1 MKKNNYV
8 QQLRADNPV
17 FIVWK
22 KIPLS
27 MKLLFVFCFCFV
39 GLLCANDSY
48 AQRTMISVKA
58 QNLTVK
64 EVLSQ
69 IEAQSDFSFFYNDHH
84 IDVDR
89 RVSVVTEQSNI
100 FTLLNEVFKNTNVKY
115 AVRNK
120 KIILSTQIVD
130 APAVKQTVQIK
141 GKVTDMFG
149 DPVIGA
155 TVMED
160 GTQNGTI
167 TDLDGNFILNT
178 ASANVTITVSYVG
191 YMSQTVKAQSGKSL
205 SVILKEDTKTLDEI
219 VVVGFGTQKKVNLTG
234 AVSSVSTDELEGKPI
249 SNVLEAMQGTTP
261 GLVIQQGSST
271 PGSVPSINIRGLN
284 TMNNNDPLVIIDG
297 IEGSLA
303 NLNPADIEQISILK
317 DASSTAIYG
326 SRASN
331 GVVLVTTKKGK
342 AGKVEISYDFM
353 YGVQQPTSLPKI
365 ADSWVY
371 AELYNEAA
379 VNSGRAAKFTPE
391 QIAQYRNGG
400 PNVNWVK
407 ELYNRNSPQS
417 SHNVSMTGG
426 NDQLSYMASLGYM
439 DQNSMFKG
447 PDYGYK
453 RYNARLNVSHKVT
466 NNFTLN
472 LTSQFAR
479 NDIKEHAYWTEW
491 IIEQA
496 NRMPP
501 IYPIKNEDGSYN
513 YPAGSNSNGLQRL
526 EEGGYRQ
533 NVNDEL
539 LGTIQAEWEVYKGL
553 KLIGS
558 AGGRV
563 WNNNLHENRKAFEG
577 TGDSEN
583 KLTEQFYR
591 SKNITTNL
599 MVTYNTK
606 IGKHS
611 IGGLLGYAYEGF
623 SEKQFSTSRLTED
636 SKYDI
641 FVGDLSGDKVSNGG
655 SASDWAIYSGFA
667 RATYN
672 YDEKYLLEFN
682 IRNDYSSY
690 FAKGNRSGVFPSFSA
705 GWRISEE
712 KFWSVLKPYVS
723 SLKIRGSWGLVGNN
737 RIGAYQYMQTV
748 SVKNGISF
756 GDKLA
761 QTAEFASTNP
771 DLKWETTR
779 MANIGFELGLLNNDL
794 NITFDCFNNRTKDI
808 LVNLPVPGLF
818 GNGAPIQNA
827 GKVETRGWELSVSYR
842 LKTGPVVHNF
852 AGNISDS
859 FNEVIDTRGTEI
871 IGGSDVQTIIKEGY
885 PLYSYYAYRSDGFFQ
900 NEEECQKGPHLEGIT
915 PKPGD
920 IRYLDK
926 NGDGVIK
933 PDDDRFI
940 VGNDFPRYTFGF
952 TYGLEYKGFDF
963 SMMWQGVG
971 KRNKWMR
978 GESVEAF
985 HNNNEGPVMDFH
997 QDRWTPNNPDA
1008 TYPRLTMGAESAN
1021 NAAKS
1026 DFWIQDAKYLRLKN
1040 AQIGY
1045 TFSQQWMKK
1054 LYVKNL
1060 RIFASVQNPLTFT
1073 KMKGGWDPEYTGDG
1087 SGRSYPV
1094 ARVYSFGLN
1103 VKF

>member
-1 MKKNNYV
+1 
-8 QQLRADNPV
+8 
-17 FIVWK
+17 
-22 KIPLS
+22 
-27 MKLLFVFCFCFV
+27 
-39 GLLCANDSY
+39 
-48 AQRTMISVKA
+48 
-58 QNLTVK
+58 
-64 EVLSQ
+64 
-69 IEAQSDFSFFYNDHH
+69 
-84 IDVDR
+84 
-89 RVSVVTEQSNI
+89 
-100 FTLLNEVFKNTNVKY
+100 
-115 AVRNK
+115 
-120 KIILSTQIVD
+120 
-130 APAVKQTVQIK
+130 
-141 GKVTDMFG
+141 
-149 DPVIGA
+149 
-155 TVMED
+155 
-160 GTQNGTI
+160 
-167 TDLDGNFILNT
+167 
-178 ASANVTITVSYVG
+178 
-191 YMSQTVKAQSGKSL
+191 
-205 SVILKEDTKTLDEI
+205 
-219 VVVGFGTQKKVNLTG
+219 
-234 AVSSVSTDELEGKPI
+234 
-249 SNVLEAMQGTTP
+249 
-261 GLVIQQGSST
+261 
-271 PGSVPSINIRGLN
+271 
-284 TMNNNDPLVIIDG
+284 
-297 IEGSLA
+297 
-303 NLNPADIEQISILK
+303 
-317 DASSTAIYG
+317 
-326 SRASN
+326 
-331 GVVLVTTKKGK
+331 
-342 AGKVEISYDFM
+342 
-353 YGVQQPTSLPKI
+353 
-365 ADSWVY
+365 
-371 AELYNEAA
+371 
-379 VNSGRAAKFTPE
+379 
-391 QIAQYRNGG
+391 
-400 PNVNWVK
+400 
-407 ELYNRNSPQS
+407 
-417 SHNVSMTGG
+417 
-426 NDQLSYMASLGYM
+426 MASLGYM

-472 LTSQFAR
+472 LTSQFAC

-771 DLKWETTR
+771 DLKWQTTR

-1045 TFSQQWMKK
+1045 TFPQQWMKK

>member
-1 MKKNNYV
+1 MKQSNLLNA
-8 QQLRADNPV
+8 QFARRLFRTAFSSWQLLAV
-17 FIVWK
+17 MLIVCMNVT
-22 KIPLS
+22 IGSQL
-27 MKLLFVFCFCFV
+27 
-39 GLLCANDSY
+39 Y
-48 AQRTMISVKA
+48 AQSNTI
-58 QNLTVK
+58 TV
-64 EVLSQ
+64 
-69 IEAQSDFSFFYNDHH
+69 
-84 IDVDR
+84 
-89 RVSVVTEQSNI
+89 
-100 FTLLNEVFKNTNVKY
+100 
-115 AVRNK
+115 
-120 KIILSTQIVD
+120 
-130 APAVKQTVQIK
+130 K
-141 GKVTDMFG
+141 GKVMADG
-149 DPVIGA
+149 EPVIGA
-155 TVMED
+155 TVLVKGVST
-160 GTQNGTI
+160 GTA
-167 TDLDGNFILNT
+167 TDMDGNFTL
-178 ASANVTITVSYVG
+178 NVTSKVVLVVSSIG
-191 YMSQTVKAQSGKSL
+191 YETQEVPVNGRKLINVVLKSD
-205 SVILKEDTKTLDEI
+205 VVALKDV
-219 VVVGFGTQKKVNLTG
+219 VVVGYGVQKKVNLTG
-234 AVSSVSTDELEGKPI
+234 AVSSLSTDELEGKPI
-249 SNVLEAMQGTTP
+249 ANVLEAMQGTTP
-261 GLVIQQGSST
+261 GLVIQQGTST

-303 NLNPADIEQISILK
+303 NLNPADIEQVSILK

-379 VNSGRAAKFTPE
+379 VNSGRSAKFTPE

-417 SHNVSMTGG
+417 SHSVSMTGG
-426 NDQLSYMASLGYM
+426 NDQLSYMASLGYL
-439 DQNSMFKG
+439 DQSSMFKG

-466 NNFTLN
+466 KNFTLN

-563 WNNNLHENRKAFEG
+563 WNNKLHENRKAFEG

-641 FVGDLSGDKVSNGG
+641 FVGDLSGDKVSNTG

-712 KFWSVLKPYVS
+712 NFWSVLKPYVP

-761 QTAEFASTNP
+761 QTAEFASANP

-827 GKVETRGWELSVSYR
+827 GKVETRGWELSVNYR

-971 KRNKWMR
+971 RRNKWMR

-1045 TFSQQWMKK
+1045 TFPQQWMKK

-1087 SGRSYPV
+1087 SGRAYPV

>member
-1 MKKNNYV
+1 MSNKVKNM
-8 QQLRADNPV
+8 RS
-17 FIVWK
+17 W
-22 KIPLS
+22 
-27 MKLLFVFCFCFV
+27 LLMLFAAISLGV
-39 GLLCANDSY
+39 S
-48 AQRTMISVKA
+48 AQTI
-58 QNLTVK
+58 TVK
-64 EVLSQ
+64 GNVKDTTGEP
-69 IEAQSDFSFFYNDHH
+69 IIGA
-84 IDVDR
+84 
-89 RVSVVTEQSNI
+89 SVVE
-100 FTLLNEVFKNTNVKY
+100 KGNT
-115 AVRNK
+115 
-120 KIILSTQIVD
+120 T
-130 APAVKQTVQIK
+130 
-141 GKVTDMFG
+141 
-149 DPVIGA
+149 
-155 TVMED
+155 
-160 GTQNGTI
+160 NGTI
-167 TDLDGNFILNT
+167 TDLDGNYSIKVPSKATLT
-178 ASANVTITVSYVG
+178 ISYIGMKTQDIAVKGQSQINVT
-191 YMSQTVKAQSGKSL
+191 L
-205 SVILKEDTKTLDEI
+205 SDDTQALDE
-219 VVVGFGTQKKVNLTG
+219 VVVIGYGTVAKKDLTG
-234 AVSSVSTDELEGKPI
+234 SVSSVSAKQIAAIPVSSASEALQGKMAGVSI
-249 SNVLEAMQGTTP
+249 TT
-261 GLVIQQGSST
+261 T
-271 PGSVPSINIRGLN
+271 
-284 TMNNNDPLVIIDG
+284 
-297 IEGSLA
+297 EGS
-303 NLNPADIEQISILK
+303 PDADVKIRVRGGGSLSQDNSPLYIVDGFPVSSISDIAPTDIQSVDVLK

-391 QIAQYRNGG
+391 QIAQFRNGG

-407 ELYNRNSPQS
+407 ELYHRNSPQS

-712 KFWSVLKPYVS
+712 KFWSVLKPYVP

-1045 TFSQQWMKK
+1045 TFPQQWMKK

>member
-1 MKKNNYV
+1 MKQSNLLNAQFARRLFGTV
-8 QQLRADNPV
+8 FSSWQLLAV
-17 FIVWK
+17 MLIVC
-22 KIPLS
+22 
-27 MKLLFVFCFCFV
+27 MNVAV
-39 GLLCANDSY
+39 GFELH
-48 AQRTMISVKA
+48 
-58 QNLTVK
+58 
-64 EVLSQ
+64 
-69 IEAQSDFSFFYNDHH
+69 AQS
-84 IDVDR
+84 
-89 RVSVVTEQSNI
+89 
-100 FTLLNEVFKNTNVKY
+100 NT
-115 AVRNK
+115 
-120 KIILSTQIVD
+120 I
-130 APAVKQTVQIK
+130 TVK
-141 GKVTDMFG
+141 GKVMADG
-149 DPVIGA
+149 EPVIGA
-155 TVMED
+155 TVLVKGVST
-160 GTQNGTI
+160 GTA
-167 TDLDGNFILNT
+167 TDMDGNFTLNV
-178 ASANVTITVSYVG
+178 ASKAVLVVSSIGYETQEVPVNGRTLINVVL
-191 YMSQTVKAQSGKSL
+191 KSD
-205 SVILKEDTKTLDEI
+205 VVALKDV
-219 VVVGFGTQKKVNLTG
+219 VVVGYGVQKKVNLTG
-234 AVSSVSTDELEGKPI
+234 AVSSLSTDELEGKPI
-249 SNVLEAMQGTTP
+249 ANVLEAMQGTTP
-261 GLVIQQGSST
+261 GLVIQQGTST

-303 NLNPADIEQISILK
+303 NLNPADIEQVSILK

-379 VNSGRAAKFTPE
+379 VNSGRSAKFTPE

-417 SHNVSMTGG
+417 SHSVSMTGG
-426 NDQLSYMASLGYM
+426 NDQLSYMASLGYL
-439 DQNSMFKG
+439 DQSSMFKG

-466 NNFTLN
+466 KNFTLN

-491 IIEQA
+491 IIEQT

-563 WNNNLHENRKAFEG
+563 WNNKLHENRKAFEG

-641 FVGDLSGDKVSNGG
+641 FVGDLSGDKVSNTG

-712 KFWSVLKPYVS
+712 KFWSVLKPYVP

-761 QTAEFASTNP
+761 QTAEFASANP

-827 GKVETRGWELSVSYR
+827 GKVETRGWELSVNYR

-971 KRNKWMR
+971 RRNKWMR

-1045 TFSQQWMKK
+1045 TFPQQWMKK

-1087 SGRSYPV
+1087 SGRAYPV

>member
-1 MKKNNYV
+1 MKQSNLLNAQFARRLFGTV
-8 QQLRADNPV
+8 FSSWQLLAV
-17 FIVWK
+17 MLIVC
-22 KIPLS
+22 
-27 MKLLFVFCFCFV
+27 MNVAV
-39 GLLCANDSY
+39 GFELY
-48 AQRTMISVKA
+48 AQSNTI
-58 QNLTVK
+58 TV
-64 EVLSQ
+64 
-69 IEAQSDFSFFYNDHH
+69 
-84 IDVDR
+84 
-89 RVSVVTEQSNI
+89 
-100 FTLLNEVFKNTNVKY
+100 
-115 AVRNK
+115 
-120 KIILSTQIVD
+120 
-130 APAVKQTVQIK
+130 K
-141 GKVTDMFG
+141 GKVMADG
-149 DPVIGA
+149 EPVIGA
-155 TVMED
+155 TVLVKGVST
-160 GTQNGTI
+160 GTA
-167 TDLDGNFILNT
+167 TDMDGNFTLNV
-178 ASANVTITVSYVG
+178 ASKAVLVVSSIGYETQEVPVNGRTLINVVL
-191 YMSQTVKAQSGKSL
+191 KSD
-205 SVILKEDTKTLDEI
+205 VVALKDV
-219 VVVGFGTQKKVNLTG
+219 VVVGYGVQKKVNLTG
-234 AVSSVSTDELEGKPI
+234 AVSSLSTDELEGKPI
-249 SNVLEAMQGTTP
+249 ANVLEAMQGTTP
-261 GLVIQQGSST
+261 GLVIQQGTST

-303 NLNPADIEQISILK
+303 NLNPADIEQVSILK

-379 VNSGRAAKFTPE
+379 VNSGRSAQFTPE

-417 SHNVSMTGG
+417 SHSVSMTGG
-426 NDQLSYMASLGYM
+426 NDQLSYMASLGYL
-439 DQNSMFKG
+439 DQSSMFKG

-563 WNNNLHENRKAFEG
+563 WNNKLHENRKAFEG

-641 FVGDLSGDKVSNGG
+641 FVGDLSGDKVSNTG

-712 KFWSVLKPYVS
+712 KFWSVLKPYVP

-761 QTAEFASTNP
+761 QTAEFASANP

-827 GKVETRGWELSVSYR
+827 GKVETRGWELSVNYR

-1045 TFSQQWMKK
+1045 TFPQQWMKK

-1087 SGRSYPV
+1087 SGRAYPV

>member
-1 MKKNNYV
+1 
-8 QQLRADNPV
+8 
-17 FIVWK
+17 
-22 KIPLS
+22 
-27 MKLLFVFCFCFV
+27 
-39 GLLCANDSY
+39 
-48 AQRTMISVKA
+48 
-58 QNLTVK
+58 
-64 EVLSQ
+64 
-69 IEAQSDFSFFYNDHH
+69 
-84 IDVDR
+84 
-89 RVSVVTEQSNI
+89 
-100 FTLLNEVFKNTNVKY
+100 
-115 AVRNK
+115 
-120 KIILSTQIVD
+120 
-130 APAVKQTVQIK
+130 
-141 GKVTDMFG
+141 
-149 DPVIGA
+149 
-155 TVMED
+155 
-160 GTQNGTI
+160 
-167 TDLDGNFILNT
+167 
-178 ASANVTITVSYVG
+178 
-191 YMSQTVKAQSGKSL
+191 
-205 SVILKEDTKTLDEI
+205 
-219 VVVGFGTQKKVNLTG
+219 
-234 AVSSVSTDELEGKPI
+234 
-249 SNVLEAMQGTTP
+249 
-261 GLVIQQGSST
+261 
-271 PGSVPSINIRGLN
+271 
-284 TMNNNDPLVIIDG
+284 
-297 IEGSLA
+297 
-303 NLNPADIEQISILK
+303 
-317 DASSTAIYG
+317 
-326 SRASN
+326 
-331 GVVLVTTKKGK
+331 
-342 AGKVEISYDFM
+342 
-353 YGVQQPTSLPKI
+353 
-365 ADSWVY
+365 
-371 AELYNEAA
+371 
-379 VNSGRAAKFTPE
+379 
-391 QIAQYRNGG
+391 
-400 PNVNWVK
+400 
-407 ELYNRNSPQS
+407 
-417 SHNVSMTGG
+417 MTGG

-558 AGGRV
+558 VGGRV

-712 KFWSVLKPYVS
+712 KFWSVLKPYVP
-723 SLKIRGSWGLVGNN
+723 SLKIKGSWGLVGNN

-1045 TFSQQWMKK
+1045 TFPQQWMKK

>member
-1 MKKNNYV
+1 MKQSNLLNA
-8 QQLRADNPV
+8 QFARRLFRTAFSSWQLLAV
-17 FIVWK
+17 MLIVCMNVT
-22 KIPLS
+22 IGSQL
-27 MKLLFVFCFCFV
+27 
-39 GLLCANDSY
+39 Y
-48 AQRTMISVKA
+48 AQSNTI
-58 QNLTVK
+58 TV
-64 EVLSQ
+64 
-69 IEAQSDFSFFYNDHH
+69 
-84 IDVDR
+84 
-89 RVSVVTEQSNI
+89 
-100 FTLLNEVFKNTNVKY
+100 
-115 AVRNK
+115 
-120 KIILSTQIVD
+120 
-130 APAVKQTVQIK
+130 K
-141 GKVTDMFG
+141 GKVMADG
-149 DPVIGA
+149 EPVIGA
-155 TVMED
+155 TVLVKGVST
-160 GTQNGTI
+160 GTA
-167 TDLDGNFILNT
+167 TDMDGNFTL
-178 ASANVTITVSYVG
+178 NVTSKVVLVVSSIG
-191 YMSQTVKAQSGKSL
+191 YETQEVPVNGRKLINVVLKSD
-205 SVILKEDTKTLDEI
+205 VVALKDV
-219 VVVGFGTQKKVNLTG
+219 VVVGYGVQKKVNLTG
-234 AVSSVSTDELEGKPI
+234 AVSSLSTDELEGKPI
-249 SNVLEAMQGTTP
+249 ANVLEAMQGTTP
-261 GLVIQQGSST
+261 GLVIQQGTST

-303 NLNPADIEQISILK
+303 NLNPADIEQVSILK

-379 VNSGRAAKFTPE
+379 VNSGRSAKFTPE

-417 SHNVSMTGG
+417 SHSVSMTGG
-426 NDQLSYMASLGYM
+426 NDQLSYMASLGYL
-439 DQNSMFKG
+439 DQSSMFKG

-466 NNFTLN
+466 KNFTLN

-563 WNNNLHENRKAFEG
+563 WNNKLHENRKAFEG

-641 FVGDLSGDKVSNGG
+641 FVGDLSGDKVSNTG

-712 KFWSVLKPYVS
+712 NFWSVLKPYVP

-761 QTAEFASTNP
+761 QTAEFASANP

-818 GNGAPIQNA
+818 GNGVPIQNA
-827 GKVETRGWELSVSYR
+827 GKVETRGWELSVNYR

-1045 TFSQQWMKK
+1045 TFPQQWMKK

-1087 SGRSYPV
+1087 SGRAYPV

>member
-1 MKKNNYV
+1 MNAQFARRLFGTV
-8 QQLRADNPV
+8 FSSWQLLAV
-17 FIVWK
+17 MLIVC
-22 KIPLS
+22 
-27 MKLLFVFCFCFV
+27 MNVAV
-39 GLLCANDSY
+39 GFELH
-48 AQRTMISVKA
+48 
-58 QNLTVK
+58 
-64 EVLSQ
+64 
-69 IEAQSDFSFFYNDHH
+69 AQSNA
-84 IDVDR
+84 I
-89 RVSVVTEQSNI
+89 
-100 FTLLNEVFKNTNVKY
+100 
-115 AVRNK
+115 
-120 KIILSTQIVD
+120 
-130 APAVKQTVQIK
+130 TVK
-141 GKVTDMFG
+141 GKVMADG
-149 DPVIGA
+149 EPVIGA
-155 TVMED
+155 TVLVKGVST
-160 GTQNGTI
+160 GTA
-167 TDLDGNFILNT
+167 TDMDGNFTLNV
-178 ASANVTITVSYVG
+178 ASKAVLVVSSIGYETQEVPVNGRTLINVVL
-191 YMSQTVKAQSGKSL
+191 KSD
-205 SVILKEDTKTLDEI
+205 VVALKDV
-219 VVVGFGTQKKVNLTG
+219 VVVGYGVQKKVNLTG
-234 AVSSVSTDELEGKPI
+234 AVSSLSTDELEGKPI
-249 SNVLEAMQGTTP
+249 ANVLEAMQGTTP
-261 GLVIQQGSST
+261 GLVIQQGTST

-303 NLNPADIEQISILK
+303 NLNPADIEQVSILK

-379 VNSGRAAKFTPE
+379 VNSGRSAKFTPE

-417 SHNVSMTGG
+417 SHSVSMTGG
-426 NDQLSYMASLGYM
+426 NDQLSYMASLGYL
-439 DQNSMFKG
+439 DQSSMFKG

-466 NNFTLN
+466 KNFTLN

-563 WNNNLHENRKAFEG
+563 WNNKLHENRKAFEG

-641 FVGDLSGDKVSNGG
+641 FVGDLSGDKVSNTG

-712 KFWSVLKPYVS
+712 KFWSVLKPYVP

-761 QTAEFASTNP
+761 QTAEFASANP

-827 GKVETRGWELSVSYR
+827 GKVETRGWELSVNYR

-971 KRNKWMR
+971 RRNKWMR

-1045 TFSQQWMKK
+1045 TFPQQWMKK

-1087 SGRSYPV
+1087 SGRAYPV

>member
-1 MKKNNYV
+1 MKQSNLLNA
-8 QQLRADNPV
+8 QFARRLFRTAFSSWQLLAV
-17 FIVWK
+17 MLIVCMNVAVG
-22 KIPLS
+22 S
-27 MKLLFVFCFCFV
+27 KL
-39 GLLCANDSY
+39 Y
-48 AQRTMISVKA
+48 AQSNTI
-58 QNLTVK
+58 
-64 EVLSQ
+64 
-69 IEAQSDFSFFYNDHH
+69 
-84 IDVDR
+84 
-89 RVSVVTEQSNI
+89 VV
-100 FTLLNEVFKNTNVKY
+100 
-115 AVRNK
+115 
-120 KIILSTQIVD
+120 
-130 APAVKQTVQIK
+130 K
-141 GKVTDMFG
+141 GKVMADG
-149 DPVIGA
+149 EPVIGA
-155 TVMED
+155 TVLVKGVST
-160 GTQNGTI
+160 GTA
-167 TDLDGNFILNT
+167 TDMDGNFSLNV
-178 ASANVTITVSYVG
+178 ASKAVLVVSSIGYETQEVPVNGRQFINVVL
-191 YMSQTVKAQSGKSL
+191 KSD
-205 SVILKEDTKTLDEI
+205 VVALKDV
-219 VVVGFGTQKKVNLTG
+219 VVVGYGVQKKVNLTG

-297 IEGSLA
+297 IEGSLG

-426 NDQLSYMASLGYM
+426 NDQLSYMASLGYL
-439 DQNSMFKG
+439 DQSSMFKG

-563 WNNNLHENRKAFEG
+563 WNNKLHENRKAFEG

-641 FVGDLSGDKVSNGG
+641 FVGDLSGDKVSNTG

-690 FAKGNRSGVFPSFSA
+690 FAKGNRSGIFPSFSA

-712 KFWSVLKPYVS
+712 KFWSVLKPYVP

-748 SVKNGISF
+748 SVTNDISF

-761 QTAEFASTNP
+761 QTATFASTNP

-827 GKVETRGWELSVSYR
+827 GKVETRGWELSVNYR

-1045 TFSQQWMKK
+1045 TFPQQWMKK

>member
-1 MKKNNYV
+1 
-8 QQLRADNPV
+8 
-17 FIVWK
+17 
-22 KIPLS
+22 
-27 MKLLFVFCFCFV
+27 
-39 GLLCANDSY
+39 
-48 AQRTMISVKA
+48 
-58 QNLTVK
+58 
-64 EVLSQ
+64 
-69 IEAQSDFSFFYNDHH
+69 
-84 IDVDR
+84 
-89 RVSVVTEQSNI
+89 
-100 FTLLNEVFKNTNVKY
+100 
-115 AVRNK
+115 
-120 KIILSTQIVD
+120 
-130 APAVKQTVQIK
+130 
-141 GKVTDMFG
+141 
-149 DPVIGA
+149 
-155 TVMED
+155 
-160 GTQNGTI
+160 
-167 TDLDGNFILNT
+167 
-178 ASANVTITVSYVG
+178 
-191 YMSQTVKAQSGKSL
+191 
-205 SVILKEDTKTLDEI
+205 
-219 VVVGFGTQKKVNLTG
+219 
-234 AVSSVSTDELEGKPI
+234 
-249 SNVLEAMQGTTP
+249 
-261 GLVIQQGSST
+261 
-271 PGSVPSINIRGLN
+271 
-284 TMNNNDPLVIIDG
+284 
-297 IEGSLA
+297 
-303 NLNPADIEQISILK
+303 
-317 DASSTAIYG
+317 
-326 SRASN
+326 
-331 GVVLVTTKKGK
+331 
-342 AGKVEISYDFM
+342 
-353 YGVQQPTSLPKI
+353 
-365 ADSWVY
+365 
-371 AELYNEAA
+371 
-379 VNSGRAAKFTPE
+379 
-391 QIAQYRNGG
+391 
-400 PNVNWVK
+400 
-407 ELYNRNSPQS
+407 
-417 SHNVSMTGG
+417 
-426 NDQLSYMASLGYM
+426 M

-712 KFWSVLKPYVS
+712 KFWSVLKPYVP

>member
-1 MKKNNYV
+1 MKQSNLLNA
-8 QQLRADNPV
+8 QFARRLFRTAFSSWQLLAV
-17 FIVWK
+17 MLIVCMNVAVG
-22 KIPLS
+22 S
-27 MKLLFVFCFCFV
+27 KL
-39 GLLCANDSY
+39 Y
-48 AQRTMISVKA
+48 AQ
-58 QNLTVK
+58 
-64 EVLSQ
+64 
-69 IEAQSDFSFFYNDHH
+69 
-84 IDVDR
+84 
-89 RVSVVTEQSNI
+89 SNTI
-100 FTLLNEVFKNTNVKY
+100 
-115 AVRNK
+115 AV
-120 KIILSTQIVD
+120 
-130 APAVKQTVQIK
+130 K
-141 GKVTDMFG
+141 GKVMADG
-149 DPVIGA
+149 EPVIGA
-155 TVMED
+155 TVLVKGVST
-160 GTQNGTI
+160 GTA
-167 TDLDGNFILNT
+167 TDMDGNFSLNV
-178 ASANVTITVSYVG
+178 ASKAVLVVSSIGYETQEVPVNGRQFINVVL
-191 YMSQTVKAQSGKSL
+191 KSD
-205 SVILKEDTKTLDEI
+205 VVALKDV
-219 VVVGFGTQKKVNLTG
+219 VVVGYGVQKKVNLTG

-563 WNNNLHENRKAFEG
+563 WNNKLHENRKAFEG

-641 FVGDLSGDKVSNGG
+641 FVGDLSGDKVSNTG

-712 KFWSVLKPYVS
+712 KFWSVLKPYVP

-761 QTAEFASTNP
+761 QTAEFASANP

-827 GKVETRGWELSVSYR
+827 GKVETRGWELSVNYR

-1045 TFSQQWMKK
+1045 TFPQQWMKK

-1087 SGRSYPV
+1087 SGRAYPV

>member
-1 MKKNNYV
+1 MKQSNLLNA
-8 QQLRADNPV
+8 QFARRLFRTAFSSWQLLAV
-17 FIVWK
+17 MLIVCMNVT
-22 KIPLS
+22 IGSQL
-27 MKLLFVFCFCFV
+27 
-39 GLLCANDSY
+39 Y
-48 AQRTMISVKA
+48 AQSNTI
-58 QNLTVK
+58 TV
-64 EVLSQ
+64 
-69 IEAQSDFSFFYNDHH
+69 
-84 IDVDR
+84 
-89 RVSVVTEQSNI
+89 
-100 FTLLNEVFKNTNVKY
+100 
-115 AVRNK
+115 
-120 KIILSTQIVD
+120 
-130 APAVKQTVQIK
+130 K
-141 GKVTDMFG
+141 GKVMADG
-149 DPVIGA
+149 EPVIGA
-155 TVMED
+155 TVLVKGVST
-160 GTQNGTI
+160 GTA
-167 TDLDGNFILNT
+167 TDMDGNFTL
-178 ASANVTITVSYVG
+178 NVTSKVVLVVSSIG
-191 YMSQTVKAQSGKSL
+191 YETQEVPVNGRKLINVVLKSD
-205 SVILKEDTKTLDEI
+205 VVALKDV
-219 VVVGFGTQKKVNLTG
+219 VVVGYGVQKKVNLTG
-234 AVSSVSTDELEGKPI
+234 AVSSLSTDELEGKPI
-249 SNVLEAMQGTTP
+249 ANVLEAMQGTTP
-261 GLVIQQGSST
+261 GLVIQQGTST

-303 NLNPADIEQISILK
+303 NLNPADIEQVSILK

-379 VNSGRAAKFTPE
+379 VNSGRSAKFTPE

-417 SHNVSMTGG
+417 SHSVSMTGG
-426 NDQLSYMASLGYM
+426 NDQLSYMASLGYL
-439 DQNSMFKG
+439 DQSSMFKG

-466 NNFTLN
+466 KNFTLN

-563 WNNNLHENRKAFEG
+563 WNNKLHENRKAFEG

-641 FVGDLSGDKVSNGG
+641 FVGDLSGDKVSNTG

-712 KFWSVLKPYVS
+712 NFWSVLKPYVP

-761 QTAEFASTNP
+761 QTAEFASANP

-827 GKVETRGWELSVSYR
+827 GKVETRGWELSVNYR

-971 KRNKWMR
+971 RRNKWMR

-1045 TFSQQWMKK
+1045 TFPQQWMKK

>member
-1 MKKNNYV
+1 MKQSNLLNA
-8 QQLRADNPV
+8 QFARRLFRTAFSSWQLLAV
-17 FIVWK
+17 MLIVC
-22 KIPLS
+22 
-27 MKLLFVFCFCFV
+27 MNVAV
-39 GLLCANDSY
+39 GFELH
-48 AQRTMISVKA
+48 
-58 QNLTVK
+58 
-64 EVLSQ
+64 
-69 IEAQSDFSFFYNDHH
+69 AQS
-84 IDVDR
+84 
-89 RVSVVTEQSNI
+89 
-100 FTLLNEVFKNTNVKY
+100 NT
-115 AVRNK
+115 
-120 KIILSTQIVD
+120 I
-130 APAVKQTVQIK
+130 TVK
-141 GKVTDMFG
+141 GKVMADG
-149 DPVIGA
+149 EPVIGA
-155 TVMED
+155 TVLVKGVST
-160 GTQNGTI
+160 GTA
-167 TDLDGNFILNT
+167 TDMDGNFTLNV
-178 ASANVTITVSYVG
+178 ASKAVLVVSSIGYETQEVPVNGRTLINVVL
-191 YMSQTVKAQSGKSL
+191 KSD
-205 SVILKEDTKTLDEI
+205 VVALKDV
-219 VVVGFGTQKKVNLTG
+219 VVVGYGVQKKVNLTG
-234 AVSSVSTDELEGKPI
+234 AVSSLSTDELEGKPI
-249 SNVLEAMQGTTP
+249 ANVLEAMQGTTP
-261 GLVIQQGSST
+261 GLVIQQGTST

-303 NLNPADIEQISILK
+303 NLNPADIEQVSILK

-379 VNSGRAAKFTPE
+379 VNSGRSAKFTPE

-417 SHNVSMTGG
+417 SHSVSMTGG
-426 NDQLSYMASLGYM
+426 NDQLSYMASLGYL
-439 DQNSMFKG
+439 DQSSMFKG

-466 NNFTLN
+466 KNFTLN

-563 WNNNLHENRKAFEG
+563 WNNKLHENRKAFEG

-641 FVGDLSGDKVSNGG
+641 FVGDLSGDKVSNTG

-712 KFWSVLKPYVS
+712 KFWSVLKPYVP

-761 QTAEFASTNP
+761 QTAEFASANP

-827 GKVETRGWELSVSYR
+827 GKVETRGWELSVNYR

-971 KRNKWMR
+971 RRNKWMR

-1045 TFSQQWMKK
+1045 TFPQQWMKK

-1060 RIFASVQNPLTFT
+1060 RIFVSVQNPLTFT

-1087 SGRSYPV
+1087 SGRAYPV

>member
-1 MKKNNYV
+1 MKQSNLLNA
-8 QQLRADNPV
+8 QFARRLFRTAFSSWQLLAV
-17 FIVWK
+17 MLIVCMNVT
-22 KIPLS
+22 IGSQL
-27 MKLLFVFCFCFV
+27 
-39 GLLCANDSY
+39 Y
-48 AQRTMISVKA
+48 AQSNTI
-58 QNLTVK
+58 TV
-64 EVLSQ
+64 
-69 IEAQSDFSFFYNDHH
+69 
-84 IDVDR
+84 
-89 RVSVVTEQSNI
+89 
-100 FTLLNEVFKNTNVKY
+100 
-115 AVRNK
+115 
-120 KIILSTQIVD
+120 
-130 APAVKQTVQIK
+130 K
-141 GKVTDMFG
+141 GKVMADG
-149 DPVIGA
+149 EPVIGA
-155 TVMED
+155 TVLVKGVST
-160 GTQNGTI
+160 GTA
-167 TDLDGNFILNT
+167 TDMDGNFTL
-178 ASANVTITVSYVG
+178 NVTSKVVLVVSSIG
-191 YMSQTVKAQSGKSL
+191 YETQEVPVNGRKLINVVLKSD
-205 SVILKEDTKTLDEI
+205 VVALKDV
-219 VVVGFGTQKKVNLTG
+219 VVVGYGVQKKVNLTG
-234 AVSSVSTDELEGKPI
+234 AVSSLSTDELEGKPI
-249 SNVLEAMQGTTP
+249 ANVLEAMQGTTP
-261 GLVIQQGSST
+261 GLVIQQGTST

-303 NLNPADIEQISILK
+303 NLNPADIEQVSILK

-379 VNSGRAAKFTPE
+379 VNSGRSAKFTPE

-417 SHNVSMTGG
+417 SHSVSMTGG
-426 NDQLSYMASLGYM
+426 NDQLSYMASLGYL
-439 DQNSMFKG
+439 DQSSMFKG

-466 NNFTLN
+466 KNFTLN

-563 WNNNLHENRKAFEG
+563 WNNKLHENRKAFEG

-641 FVGDLSGDKVSNGG
+641 FVGDLSGDKVSNTG

-712 KFWSVLKPYVS
+712 NFWSVLKPYVP

-761 QTAEFASTNP
+761 QTAEFASANP

-827 GKVETRGWELSVSYR
+827 GKVETRGWELSVNYR

-900 NEEECQKGPHLEGIT
+900 NEEECQKGPHLEGIA

-971 KRNKWMR
+971 RRNKWMR

-1045 TFSQQWMKK
+1045 TFPQQWMKK

>member
-1 MKKNNYV
+1 
-8 QQLRADNPV
+8 
-17 FIVWK
+17 
-22 KIPLS
+22 
-27 MKLLFVFCFCFV
+27 
-39 GLLCANDSY
+39 
-48 AQRTMISVKA
+48 
-58 QNLTVK
+58 
-64 EVLSQ
+64 
-69 IEAQSDFSFFYNDHH
+69 
-84 IDVDR
+84 
-89 RVSVVTEQSNI
+89 
-100 FTLLNEVFKNTNVKY
+100 
-115 AVRNK
+115 
-120 KIILSTQIVD
+120 
-130 APAVKQTVQIK
+130 
-141 GKVTDMFG
+141 
-149 DPVIGA
+149 
-155 TVMED
+155 
-160 GTQNGTI
+160 
-167 TDLDGNFILNT
+167 
-178 ASANVTITVSYVG
+178 
-191 YMSQTVKAQSGKSL
+191 
-205 SVILKEDTKTLDEI
+205 
-219 VVVGFGTQKKVNLTG
+219 
-234 AVSSVSTDELEGKPI
+234 
-249 SNVLEAMQGTTP
+249 
-261 GLVIQQGSST
+261 
-271 PGSVPSINIRGLN
+271 
-284 TMNNNDPLVIIDG
+284 
-297 IEGSLA
+297 
-303 NLNPADIEQISILK
+303 
-317 DASSTAIYG
+317 
-326 SRASN
+326 
-331 GVVLVTTKKGK
+331 
-342 AGKVEISYDFM
+342 
-353 YGVQQPTSLPKI
+353 
-365 ADSWVY
+365 
-371 AELYNEAA
+371 
-379 VNSGRAAKFTPE
+379 
-391 QIAQYRNGG
+391 
-400 PNVNWVK
+400 
-407 ELYNRNSPQS
+407 
-417 SHNVSMTGG
+417 MTGG
-426 NDQLSYMASLGYM
+426 NDQLSYMASLGYL
-439 DQNSMFKG
+439 DQSSMFKG

-563 WNNNLHENRKAFEG
+563 WNNKLHENRKAFEG
-577 TGDSEN
+577 TGDTEN

-641 FVGDLSGDKVSNGG
+641 FVGDLSGDKVSNTG
-655 SASDWAIYSGFA
+655 SGSDWAIYSGFA

-712 KFWSVLKPYVS
+712 KFWSVLKPYVP

-748 SVKNGISF
+748 SVTNGISF

-761 QTAEFASTNP
+761 QTATFASTNP

-997 QDRWTPNNPDA
+997 QERWTPNNPDA

-1045 TFSQQWMKK
+1045 TFPQQWMKK

>member
-1 MKKNNYV
+1 
-8 QQLRADNPV
+8 
-17 FIVWK
+17 
-22 KIPLS
+22 
-27 MKLLFVFCFCFV
+27 
-39 GLLCANDSY
+39 
-48 AQRTMISVKA
+48 
-58 QNLTVK
+58 
-64 EVLSQ
+64 
-69 IEAQSDFSFFYNDHH
+69 
-84 IDVDR
+84 
-89 RVSVVTEQSNI
+89 
-100 FTLLNEVFKNTNVKY
+100 
-115 AVRNK
+115 
-120 KIILSTQIVD
+120 
-130 APAVKQTVQIK
+130 
-141 GKVTDMFG
+141 
-149 DPVIGA
+149 
-155 TVMED
+155 
-160 GTQNGTI
+160 
-167 TDLDGNFILNT
+167 
-178 ASANVTITVSYVG
+178 
-191 YMSQTVKAQSGKSL
+191 
-205 SVILKEDTKTLDEI
+205 
-219 VVVGFGTQKKVNLTG
+219 
-234 AVSSVSTDELEGKPI
+234 
-249 SNVLEAMQGTTP
+249 
-261 GLVIQQGSST
+261 
-271 PGSVPSINIRGLN
+271 
-284 TMNNNDPLVIIDG
+284 
-297 IEGSLA
+297 
-303 NLNPADIEQISILK
+303 
-317 DASSTAIYG
+317 
-326 SRASN
+326 
-331 GVVLVTTKKGK
+331 
-342 AGKVEISYDFM
+342 
-353 YGVQQPTSLPKI
+353 
-365 ADSWVY
+365 
-371 AELYNEAA
+371 
-379 VNSGRAAKFTPE
+379 
-391 QIAQYRNGG
+391 
-400 PNVNWVK
+400 
-407 ELYNRNSPQS
+407 
-417 SHNVSMTGG
+417 
-426 NDQLSYMASLGYM
+426 MASLGYL
-439 DQNSMFKG
+439 DQSSMFKG

-563 WNNNLHENRKAFEG
+563 WNNKLHENRKAFEG
-577 TGDSEN
+577 TGDTEN

-641 FVGDLSGDKVSNGG
+641 FVGDLSGDKVSNTG
-655 SASDWAIYSGFA
+655 SGSDWAIYSGFA

-712 KFWSVLKPYVS
+712 KFWSVLKPYVP

-748 SVKNGISF
+748 SVTNGISF

-761 QTAEFASTNP
+761 QTATFASTNP

-1045 TFSQQWMKK
+1045 TFPQQWMKK